1 MKILVTGGLGYIGS
15 HTVIELSKKFEILIV
30 DNLINSELS
39 NLNRIKKLSVNNI
52 EFENVDLSQKD
63 EVSELF
69 TKYTNIHTIFHFAA
83 LKSVSE
89 SVENPKKYHDNNVF
103 SVQNIINEIKKRK
116 LTIDFIFSSSCT
128 VYGLPDKLPL
138 DENHKLNDA
147 ISPYARTKQICESI
161 LIEYSSKNKDFN
173 TVILRYFNPIGA
185 HPSSE
190 IGELPIGQPQNLIPF
205 ITQTVAGIRDFLTV
219 FGDDYETP
227 DGTCI
232 RDYIYIGDLAK
243 AHICAMN
250 YLVNNKCINHEIFN
264 LGTGKGFSVFEI
276 IKLFE
281 KTTGKKINYKVG
293 SRRKGDLKSAY
304 SDNKK
309 AIEVLKWKPEISI
322 EKALLTA
329 WNWEKKISTLKT

>member
-39 NLNRIKKLSVNNI
+39 NLDRIKKLSVNNI
-52 EFENVDLSQKD
+52 QFENVDLSQKE

-69 TKYTNIHTIFHFAA
+69 RKYNNIHTIFHFAA

-89 SVENPKKYHDNNVF
+89 SVEKPKKYHNNNVH
-103 SVQNIINEIKKRK
+103 SILNIINEIKKRK
-116 LTIDFIFSSSCT
+116 LKIDFIFSSSCT
-128 VYGLPDKLPL
+128 VYGLPDKLPI

-147 ISPYARTKQICESI
+147 ISPYAKTKQICENM
-161 LIEYSSKNKDFN
+161 LIEYSSESKDFN

-190 IGELPIGQPQNLIPF
+190 IGELPIGEPQNLIPF

-250 YLVNNKCINHEIFN
+250 YLQKNKLINHDIFN

-281 KTTGKKINYKVG
+281 KTTGEKINYKVG

-329 WNWEKKISTLKT
+329 WNWEKKISALKT